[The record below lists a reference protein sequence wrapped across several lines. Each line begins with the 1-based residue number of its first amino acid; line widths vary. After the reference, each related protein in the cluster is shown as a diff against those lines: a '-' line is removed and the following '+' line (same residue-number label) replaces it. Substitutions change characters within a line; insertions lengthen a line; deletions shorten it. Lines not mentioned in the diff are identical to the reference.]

1 MNIYIYTYNTNGSTE
16 NLGRQVLSE
25 TSLDNTVS
33 TVSTGNT
40 TPDNT
45 NLGTIDLTLSTV
57 DIGDTLTEVELS
69 ILGSLD
75 TFNLD
80 QGDIRVLSTLSTL
93 EAKNTALTVKTVIN
107 KYLY

>member
-1 MNIYIYTYNTNGSTE
+1 LAFHINTYNTNGSTE

-57 DIGDTLTEVELS
+57 DIGNTLTEVELS
-69 ILGSLD
+69 ILGGLD
-75 TFNLD
+75 TLNLD
-80 QGDIRVLSTLSTL
+80 QGDIGVLGTLSTL
-93 EAKNTALTVKTVIN
+93 ETQNTALTVKTIY
-107 KYLY
+107 KEFC